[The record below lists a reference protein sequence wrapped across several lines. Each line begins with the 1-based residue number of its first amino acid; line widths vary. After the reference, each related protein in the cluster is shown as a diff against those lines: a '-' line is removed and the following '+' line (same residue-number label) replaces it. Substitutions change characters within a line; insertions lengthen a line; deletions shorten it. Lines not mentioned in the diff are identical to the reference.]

1 MYISISYHDCG
12 FFSENRE
19 NTIFHLFQ
27 TLWISHS
34 TGHVTCN
41 TDHMT
46 PGGYSVMVA
55 VEDTIS
61 GIRVS

>member
-1 MYISISYHDCG
+1 MYISMIVA
-12 FFSENRE
+12 FFGEQGKHKKM
-19 NTIFHLFQ
+19 IFHLFQ